1 MSSFR
6 AMKTYCFVI
15 VAFLCVACV
24 RPALIIPDTLETHL
38 RYSSSYHHYVKLVNR
53 AMDLDFEENHSFRPE
68 HPEVDSALIM
78 TFFADSMVIWYF
90 RLSQYDTIYIIR
102 NHFTE
107 NVTITHH
114 EGDEKTIVFVSRE
127 MAPPAFVSG
136 RRLNLVLEVLGFSW
150 EGRNKVRL
158 SIGRDTENQATI
170 RAVKKRGRWR
180 VYGGGIS

>member
-1 MSSFR
+1 
-6 AMKTYCFVI
+6 MKTYCFVI

-53 AMDLDFEENHSFRPE
+53 DLDFEENHSFRPE

-114 EGDEKTIVFVSRE
+114 EEDEKTIVFVSRE
-127 MAPPAFVSG
+127 MAPPTFVSG
-136 RRLNLVLEVLGFSW
+136 RRLNLVLEVLGFGW

-170 RAVKKRGRWR
+170 RAVRKRGRWR

>member
-1 MSSFR
+1 
-6 AMKTYCFVI
+6 MKTLLSIAVVLLMSLFSTETLSSRG
-15 VAFLCVACV
+15 AF
-24 RPALIIPDTLETHL
+24 
-38 RYSSSYHHYVKLVNR
+38 
-53 AMDLDFEENHSFRPE
+53 FEENHSLCAE

-78 TFFADSMVIWYF
+78 TFFTDSMVKWYF
-90 RLSQYDTIYIIR
+90 RLSQFDTIYIIT

-158 SIGRDTENQATI
+158 SIGRNTGNQATI
-170 RAVKKRGRWR
+170 RAVRKHGRWR
-180 VYGGGIS
+180 VYGGSVT

>member
-1 MSSFR
+1 MV
-6 AMKTYCFVI
+6 KTLLSII
-15 VAFLCVACV
+15 VTLMGLFSAEALPSCEAF
-24 RPALIIPDTLETHL
+24 
-38 RYSSSYHHYVKLVNR
+38 
-53 AMDLDFEENHSFRPE
+53 FEENYSLCAE

-78 TFFADSMVIWYF
+78 AFFADSMVKWYF
-90 RLSQYDTIYIIR
+90 PLSQFDTIYIIT

-170 RAVKKRGRWR
+170 RAVKKRGRWH

>member
-1 MSSFR
+1 
-6 AMKTYCFVI
+6 MKTLLSII
-15 VAFLCVACV
+15 VTLMGLFSAEALPSYEAF
-24 RPALIIPDTLETHL
+24 
-38 RYSSSYHHYVKLVNR
+38 
-53 AMDLDFEENHSFRPE
+53 FEENYSLCAE

-78 TFFADSMVIWYF
+78 AFFTDSMVKWYF
-90 RLSQYDTIYIIR
+90 RLSQFDTIYIIT

-127 MAPPAFVSG
+127 MAPPTFVSG

-158 SIGRDTENQATI
+158 SIGRNTGNQATI
-170 RAVKKRGRWR
+170 RAVRKHGRWR
-180 VYGGGIS
+180 VYGGSVT

>member
-1 MSSFR
+1 MSKSQNNNI
-6 AMKTYCFVI
+6 FVWI
-15 VAFLCVACV
+15 GLCILLILPSIARTQSVELAIFAFE
-24 RPALIIPDTLETHL
+24 D
-38 RYSSSYHHYVKLVNR
+38 
-53 AMDLDFEENHSFRPE
+53 NHSSRPE

-170 RAVKKRGRWR
+170 RAVKKRGCWH

>member
-158 SIGRDTENQATI
+158 SIGRNTENQATI
-170 RAVKKRGRWR
+170 RAVRKRGRWR

>member
-1 MSSFR
+1 MSS
-6 AMKTYCFVI
+6 
-15 VAFLCVACV
+15 
-24 RPALIIPDTLETHL
+24 P
-38 RYSSSYHHYVKLVNR
+38 
-53 AMDLDFEENHSFRPE
+53 
-68 HPEVDSALIM
+68 
-78 TFFADSMVIWYF
+78 FFTDSMVKWYF
-90 RLSQYDTIYIIR
+90 RLSQFDTIYIIT

-180 VYGGGIS
+180 VYGGSVT

>member
-1 MSSFR
+1 
-6 AMKTYCFVI
+6 MKKCYFVI
-15 VAFLCVACV
+15 IAFLCVACV

-53 AMDLDFEENHSFRPE
+53 AMDLDFEDNHSFCAE

-170 RAVKKRGRWR
+170 RAVKKRGRWH